1 MEVGREWVWDL
12 GFEMR
17 GIGGLGGLRGRE
29 FGYGIGIGICGS
41 MAMGLESRVRVY
53 AYGVYV
59 RAREGGGNRFNME
72 KRAR

>member
-1 MEVGREWVWDL
+1 
-12 GFEMR
+12 MR
-17 GIGGLGGLRGRE
+17 DAGYWGLGSLQGCE
-29 FGYGIGIGICGS
+29 FGYGIGICGS

-59 RAREGGGNRFNME
+59 RAREGGGNRFNTE